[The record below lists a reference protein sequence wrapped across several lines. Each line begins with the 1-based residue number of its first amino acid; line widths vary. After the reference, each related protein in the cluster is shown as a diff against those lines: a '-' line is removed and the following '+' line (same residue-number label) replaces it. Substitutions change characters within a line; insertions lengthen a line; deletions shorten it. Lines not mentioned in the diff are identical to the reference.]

1 MKILKVSMQNINS
14 LKGFNEID
22 FENSFENSGIFAITG
37 ATGAGKTT
45 ILDAIC
51 ASMYGKTPRLSNL
64 QELMSK
70 HTGDFFCETEFEIKA
85 ERYKSR
91 YSLRRSRGK
100 ADGKFQPP
108 KMEIAKSN
116 GEIIENSISKV
127 PKKIEEITGLDFNR
141 FTRSILLAQGNFDA
155 FLKANESTKAELLE
169 KMTGTDIYAKLSQ
182 KVFEKHKEKDI
193 NLKYLKERLKEV
205 EILSQEEIENLNENK
220 ILTEKKRTKCKEKIS
235 HLRETLSYLKRVEE
249 LENKIKNLQKEK
261 TDFEKKEKTEKN
273 NLSILQNALR
283 AKEIKGDYEKYKESL
298 KYLDELSKEIKDTQ
312 KEIDY
317 LLKESAENKKI
328 YEETKTKEEN
338 FIKVFD
344 EESKKITQALM
355 IEQNIEE
362 KKRQIDKTVQ
372 KAKIPLDKNKERLIP
387 FIKNE
392 IDKNKDDILKLDQI
406 LDKTEKIIQQSKTEI
421 QNIQSVFSPS
431 LLFTLR
437 EKREEINERGSNLK
451 ILKEK
456 LIDIENIDLS
466 LEKNKKQKELS
477 DIKLKELKKE
487 TEHYKS
493 LIQQQKKL
501 ITELEEKIR
510 LEEKIINLEEERKNL
525 KEHTPCP
532 LCGSLSHPWAN
543 QNPPDT
549 SRTKK
554 SLKEEKAQFEKN
566 QKRLNELKTQA
577 AKKESDI
584 ENISKNTKELLQKKD
599 NLLKAVKEIDSS
611 FKNSD
616 AVEKILKQLRE
627 ELKEI
632 IKKIKELES
641 DENRLNELQKTVSK
655 QKEKQ
660 SKTNLEKEKIKHHL
674 NSLSDAQKELQE
686 EIEEIK
692 SMEKRRFDLI
702 KEKDLKL
709 YEKNLKFQKDKL
721 HHDISKIQD
730 TITDIQ
736 KNLNSKETTL
746 KENEKRIEK
755 EKKKNEKLKTLFLE
769 KLHNNNIKD
778 QKEFESFLLD
788 EKKIQTLQ
796 ERKKRLEE
804 EKTRIE
810 ITLKNTQ
817 EELKRQKRTTDKPI
831 EEIENSLKVNEY
843 EYEKLT
849 EEFAKTK
856 AKIEQDKKERQKAL
870 RYQKEYEE
878 AKEEF
883 RNYDILNHLIG
894 SKDGNKFR
902 KFAQGLTL
910 EYLINTANLHL
921 KKLNERYRL
930 QRSKNSKDKLDITVI
945 DTYQAN
951 TNRSVDTL
959 SGGESFIVSLALAL
973 GLCDLVSHKIEI
985 KSLFLDE
992 GFGSLDQETLESVL
1006 SALNTIKNSGK
1017 MIGIISHVEVLKER
1031 IAKQIK
1037 VIKLSGGVSKIEI
1050 I

>member
-193 NLKYLKERLKEV
+193 NLKHLKERLKEV

-298 KYLDELSKEIKDTQ
+298 NYLDELSKEIKDTQ

-362 KKRQIDKTVQ
+362 KKRQIDKIVQ
-372 KAKIPLDKNKERLIP
+372 KAKIPFDKNKERLIP

-406 LDKTEKIIQQSKTEI
+406 LNETEKIIQQSKTEI

-431 LLFTLR
+431 LLSTLR

-466 LEKNKKQKELS
+466 LEKNKEQKELS

-543 QNPPDT
+543 QNPPDI
-549 SRTKK
+549 SKTKK

-577 AKKESDI
+577 ARKESDI
-584 ENISKNTKELLQKKD
+584 ENISKSTKDLLQKKD

-641 DENRLNELQKTVSK
+641 DENRLNELQRTLSK

-788 EKKIQTLQ
+788 EKQIQTLQ

-804 EKTRIE
+804 EKTKIE

-831 EEIENSLKVNEY
+831 EEIENSLKMNEY

-930 QRSKNSKDKLDITVI
+930 QRSKNSKDKLDISVI
-945 DTYQAN
+945 DTYQAD

-1017 MIGIISHVEVLKER
+1017 MIGIISHVEALKER

-1037 VIKLSGGVSKIEI
+1037 VIKLSGGISKIEI